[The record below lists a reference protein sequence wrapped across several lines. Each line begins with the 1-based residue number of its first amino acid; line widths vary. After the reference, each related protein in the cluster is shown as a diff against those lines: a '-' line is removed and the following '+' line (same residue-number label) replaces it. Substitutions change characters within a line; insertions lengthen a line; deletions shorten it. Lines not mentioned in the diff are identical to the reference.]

1 LRLGEAAE
9 VVQVPAAEVVVVEQ
23 EVVVLV
29 QVVVSALEPA
39 CFLLLNT

>member
-9 VVQVPAAEVVVVEQ
+9 VVQVLPAVAVAVEQ

-29 QVVVSALEPA
+29 QVVVSA
-39 CFLLLNT
+39 